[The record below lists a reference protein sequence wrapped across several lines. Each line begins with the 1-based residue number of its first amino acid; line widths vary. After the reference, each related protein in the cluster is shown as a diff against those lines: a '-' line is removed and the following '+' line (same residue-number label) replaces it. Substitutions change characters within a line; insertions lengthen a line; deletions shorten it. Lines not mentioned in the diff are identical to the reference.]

1 MRQVTSL
8 RYYATVTSH
17 EQEATEA
24 KYVKVCQASFVLCC
38 LGSEKVAMILLFWQ
52 VLGAHYEIAES
63 VLSLEA
69 VQDEIIW
76 FIPHLHLHVV
86 WTGLLLSTAFSWM
99 IYMRILGWF
108 LYRIAGYFRGVP
120 IFVIFVVNRR
130 DMYPIE
136 FYDRVHVLYKV
147 EQTRR

>member
-52 VLGAHYEIAES
+52 VLGEIAES

-76 FIPHLHLHVV
+76 FIPHLHLV
-86 WTGLLLSTAFSWM
+86 WTGLLTEYSLQLDDLHVYVYENPRLVFIPYSRLFSWGANFR
-99 IYMRILGWF
+99 YFCGQPTRHVHVPDRILRSGTC
-108 LYRIAGYFRGVP
+108 AVQSQA
-120 IFVIFVVNRR
+120 
-130 DMYPIE
+130 D
-136 FYDRVHVLYKV
+136 
-147 EQTRR
+147 